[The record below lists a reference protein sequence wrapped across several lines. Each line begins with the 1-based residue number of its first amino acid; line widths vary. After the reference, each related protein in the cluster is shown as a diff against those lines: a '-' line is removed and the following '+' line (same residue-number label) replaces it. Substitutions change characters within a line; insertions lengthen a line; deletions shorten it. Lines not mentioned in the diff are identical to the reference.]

1 MWRILLR
8 GRLAHAD
15 SRGIDREGTAGPHRP
30 TEPGMVAHPYGR
42 CRERV
47 RHRGGGTEDRRVAY
61 RRRSAG
67 AVGRFPGR
75 NGETTRRA
83 STSPHAAV
91 ARPDGPG
98 AVPNPAP
105 HLVLRDLERPIA
117 AGRARAGLPFV
128 PR

>member
-98 AVPNPAP
+98 SIRNPAP